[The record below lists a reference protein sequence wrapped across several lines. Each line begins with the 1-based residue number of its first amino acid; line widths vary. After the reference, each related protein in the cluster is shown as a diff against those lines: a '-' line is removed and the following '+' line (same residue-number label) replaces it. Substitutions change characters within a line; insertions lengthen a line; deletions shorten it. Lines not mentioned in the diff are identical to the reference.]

1 MSKNDD
7 LRMKMPDPRRI
18 PDNLSVRATTLM
30 SVLDLAIDK
39 MFKKIE
45 YDNFDIIT
53 KYVSEYKLVSTEE
66 SSNDEVSKISKVSSS
81 LENYYLNIS
90 GAFNE
95 TTEISE
101 FTIYIPD
108 ELVLSTIY
116 SSSSSKEI
124 YMQIVAAIV
133 TILRFYFGCIKFVM
147 DFVNNNLSLYEKAA
161 INDFDSFDIDNKTQI
176 ERFEFITNY
185 LIKNKAYMII
195 CAIIDLEPELI
206 SKSKEILKCVCD
218 KFMDN
223 AIKAMEYKES
233 KYLKK
238 EVNNDAAE

>member
-1 MSKNDD
+1 MRKSTIIKKLPKSFDKLKKELQDTYLSNPNHISSKEEDEFYEDIKNGF
-7 LRMKMPDPRRI
+7 
-18 PDNLSVRATTLM
+18 
-30 SVLDLAIDK
+30 IDVNY
-39 MFKKIE
+39 KKIE

-147 DFVNNNLSLYEKAA
+147 DFVNNNLSLFLVY
-161 INDFDSFDIDNKTQI
+161 F
-176 ERFEFITNY
+176 Y
-185 LIKNKAYMII
+185 
-195 CAIIDLEPELI
+195 
-206 SKSKEILKCVCD
+206 
-218 KFMDN
+218 
-223 AIKAMEYKES
+223 
-233 KYLKK
+233 
-238 EVNNDAAE
+238 